1 MKKLNA
7 LYTLLIASTLLFQ
20 VACDDSGEVTS
31 ETGGETMAGM
41 TNGGTQAGDTPEA
54 GMTGGDA
61 PMAGMTGGDTP
72 MAGMTGGDT
81 PEAGT
86 PAEERVGP
94 GDTAALSCS
103 GDYCPSARLS
113 GLVLP
118 EDAAAATA
126 GGCRLAS
133 ERNGANLG
141 ALKMFDAN
149 LDTNTFV
156 QPDENGEIAIVLLNH
171 LVGWSAEAT
180 GNAAGS
186 LRSNFY
192 TGIQS
197 TDTDFEIDPVSLDDA
212 GEPVI
217 FFDDTTVT
225 DGLYHTPPST
235 FAVELPIAGLPIR
248 LELSQ
253 TELTGFVTLDDKGFN
268 MTEGA
273 LGGYLTRDAIVE
285 LVNGLGAA
293 CMSDTPPSLCD
304 TIGFALASPESAL
317 QVLLPL
323 LGYFD
328 STVAP
333 DGSVSACA
341 DGMTNPD
348 CNAISICILVEMS
361 SVNVTGVGAA
371 E

>member
-31 ETGGETMAGM
+31 ETGGETMG
-41 TNGGTQAGDTPEA
+41 

-61 PMAGMTGGDTP
+61 PVGGMTGGDTP
-72 MAGMTGGDT
+72 VGGMIGGDTPMGGMTGGDT

-86 PAEERVGP
+86 PAEGRMGP
-94 GDTAALSCS
+94 GDTAALGCS
-103 GDYCPSARLS
+103 GDYCPTARLS
-113 GLVLP
+113 GLVIP
-118 EDAAAATA
+118 ADAGAATA

-133 ERNGANLG
+133 ARNGANLG
-141 ALKMFDAN
+141 ALTMIDPT
-149 LDTNTFV
+149 LDTNSFV
-156 QPDENGEIAIVLLNH
+156 RPDDNGDIAIVLLNQ
-171 LVGWSAEAT
+171 LVGWTEGAT

-192 TGIQS
+192 TGVQS
-197 TDTDFEIDPVSLDDA
+197 TDVDFEIDPISLDDS
-212 GEPVI
+212 GEPII

-225 DGLYHTPPST
+225 DGLYQTPPST

-248 LELSQ
+248 LVLSQ
-253 TELTGFVTLDDKGFN
+253 AELTGFVSLDETGFN

-285 LVNGLGAA
+285 LVTGLGAA
-293 CMSDTPPSLCD
+293 CMSDNPPSLCD
-304 TIGFALASPESAL
+304 TIGSFIASPEAAL
-317 QVLLPL
+317 QFLLPL

-328 STVAP
+328 STVAG

-361 SVNVTGVGAA
+361 SANVTGVAAA